1 MKPFVSILAIA
12 VACPLWARPSSASAQ
27 TTTVPPALTT
37 PDRVETR
44 IGVLEFKDGAPTMET
59 AEKVRDALDIRIK
72 KTRST
77 DAHRIC

>member
-12 VACPLWARPSSASAQ
+12 VACPLWALPSSASAQ

-44 IGVLEFKDGAPTMET
+44 IGVLEF
-59 AEKVRDALDIRIK
+59 
-72 KTRST
+72 
-77 DAHRIC
+77 